1 MFIIHYFHTPEQ
13 EKMEEQRERF
23 PVQALQCINSIKI
36 IIRFISKMETCI
48 PRGPH
53 QGFLSGSNLMVES
66 AVIGFV
72 AENDFD

>member
-1 MFIIHYFHTPEQ
+1 
-13 EKMEEQRERF
+13 
-23 PVQALQCINSIKI
+23 
-36 IIRFISKMETCI
+36 METCI
-48 PRGPH
+48 PRGQD

>member
-1 MFIIHYFHTPEQ
+1 
-13 EKMEEQRERF
+13 
-23 PVQALQCINSIKI
+23 
-36 IIRFISKMETCI
+36 METCI